1 MSTSDIMI
9 IISPFAVL
17 WLVMAIGFITV
28 HILEVKGY

>member
-9 IISPFAVL
+9 IISPFAAI
-17 WLVMAIGFITV
+17 WSVMAIGFIIV

>member
-9 IISPFAVL
+9 ILAPFAVL
-17 WLVMAIGFITV
+17 WSVMFVGFIIV

>member
-9 IISPFAVL
+9 ILAPFAGL
-17 WLVMAIGFITV
+17 WSVMFVGFIIV

>member
-9 IISPFAVL
+9 ILAPFAVL
-17 WLVMAIGFITV
+17 WSVMFIGFIIV

>member
-9 IISPFAVL
+9 TLAPFAIL
-17 WLVMAIGFITV
+17 WSVMFVGFIIV

>member
-9 IISPFAVL
+9 ILTPFAVL
-17 WLVMAIGFITV
+17 WSVMFVGFIIV

>member
-9 IISPFAVL
+9 IMAPFGVL
-17 WLVMAIGFITV
+17 WLIMAIGFIIV

>member
-9 IISPFAVL
+9 ILAPFAVL
-17 WLVMAIGFITV
+17 WSVMFVGFITV